1 MLNLF
6 VSGTNV
12 KHLMNLLLKGE
23 AFDFFETRSVSV
35 AGFVRLDI
43 DGANG
48 ATDAAVA
55 NGSAAAN
62 GADGVNGANNTA
74 GYVTWSELRPYIAGF
89 IKGRPRPAHIKAVFS
104 APKNLLAEI
113 APNYAAAF
121 LNMEYKDGEVRFLTA
136 TSQKVF
142 TLDKNRDKNWDE
154 FARGFFARNGVVTR
168 EEP

>member
-35 AGFVRLDI
+35 TGFVRLDI
-43 DGANG
+43 DGA
-48 ATDAAVA
+48 T
-55 NGSAAAN
+55 AAN
-62 GADGVNGANNTA
+62 GAADAAGANGADNTA